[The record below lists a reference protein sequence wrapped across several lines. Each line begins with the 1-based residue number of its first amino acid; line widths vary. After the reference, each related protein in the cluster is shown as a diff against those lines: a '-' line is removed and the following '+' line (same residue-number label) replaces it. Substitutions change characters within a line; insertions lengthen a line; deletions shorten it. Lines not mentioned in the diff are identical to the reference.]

1 MVMPMVEKPLESP
14 RCLNFHCKLFGK
26 CWLDSWLTAFYEVRL
41 PTGFD
46 FLQLNSKRSLDAWK
60 ALGLVSASGEYFGG
74 VHEAQLWLPAG
85 QYGPALLLTKNFEVI
100 RVYNNSSSYA
110 LGVSLLAKKLPVAMI
125 LFNLGHVMNSHYHAP
140 KSSIYKKLN
149 CTRL

>member
-1 MVMPMVEKPLESP
+1 MAYSL
-14 RCLNFHCKLFGK
+14 
-26 CWLDSWLTAFYEVRL
+26 FYEVRL

-85 QYGPALLLTKNFEVI
+85 QYGPALLLTKKILRSFVFI
-100 RVYNNSSSYA
+100 TIPQAMLWVF
-110 LGVSLLAKKLPVAMI
+110 LCLPKKIAGGHDLVQSWPRHEQPLSRTQI
-125 LFNLGHVMNSHYHAP
+125 INLQ
-140 KSSIYKKLN
+140 KKLN

>member
-1 MVMPMVEKPLESP
+1 M
-14 RCLNFHCKLFGK
+14 
-26 CWLDSWLTAFYEVRL
+26 
-41 PTGFD
+41 
-46 FLQLNSKRSLDAWK
+46 
-60 ALGLVSASGEYFGG
+60 
-74 VHEAQLWLPAG
+74 WLPAG

-140 KSSIYKKLN
+140 KSSIYKNLTAQGYDTQGIDGVAGSN
-149 CTRL
+149 TRQAFARWQAANGQIPDGFISQRTAGHLVW